1 MIGIREFALTRLL
14 IRSIGSAGSCFPC
27 VRRCQDQLP
36 IQEEVAHAW
45 TGLRGLDRAGRG
57 KRPRFGERPHAMRG
71 HLEEAESLSEKRP
84 CVDDEGPALAG
95 LQQTCDR
102 TTAQLR
108 TELNNAETALREN
121 RVRSL
126 PVALRQD

>member
-1 MIGIREFALTRLL
+1 
-14 IRSIGSAGSCFPC
+14 
-27 VRRCQDQLP
+27 
-36 IQEEVAHAW
+36 
-45 TGLRGLDRAGRG
+45 
-57 KRPRFGERPHAMRG
+57 MRG

-121 RVRSL
+121 REKSWPSSMAWRPESW
-126 PVALRQD
+126 